1 MLIIHDEVPFSLMTQ
16 SNIEVNCMF
25 QGGGKACTSLHV
37 ARTICRR
44 AERCVVTLVRN
55 GEVDK
60 EAQVYLNRLVLLYL
74 LYNSVLPL

>member
-1 MLIIHDEVPFSLMTQ
+1 
-16 SNIEVNCMF
+16 MF

-44 AERCVVTLVRN
+44 AERCVVPLVRN

-60 EAQVYLNRLVLLYL
+60 EAQVYLNR
-74 LYNSVLPL
+74 